1 MKLHEIMDYLE
12 SKGSEQTRKIYK
24 NHGAPDNFF
33 GVKVGDMKPIQK
45 TEKNNHLLALELF
58 DTGNS
63 DAQYLAGLIADPK
76 AFTEAD
82 FEKWAQNAGWY
93 MVSEYAIAWNLAES
107 PLCMEI
113 CSKWIASDDE
123 KLQECA
129 WAAMSSYLLVVPDE
143 SIDKAYHKSLIE
155 HVEKNIH
162 TAPNRVRYC
171 MNGYIIALGGSVAE
185 LTERC
190 KQAGDSIGKV
200 NVFMGKTACKVPE
213 IKSYIIKME
222 EKNRIGKKK
231 KTAKC

>member
-1 MKLHEIMDYLE
+1 MKVKEVMDFLE
-12 SKGSEQTRKIYK
+12 SKGSEQTRKIYR
-24 NHGAPDNFF
+24 NHGAPENFF

-45 TEKNNHLLALELF
+45 AEKNNHSLALELF

-76 AFTEAD
+76 ELTKTD
-82 FEKWAQNAGWY
+82 FEKWVASAGWY
-93 MVSEYAIAWNLAES
+93 MVLDYAIAWNLAES

-113 CSKWIASDDE
+113 CSEWINSSDV
-123 KLQECA
+123 KQQECA
-129 WAAMSSYLLVVPDE
+129 WAAIGAHLGIVSDE
-143 SIDKAYHKSLIE
+143 NIDKAYHESLID

-162 TAPNRVRYC
+162 TAENRVRYC
-171 MNGYIIALGGSVAE
+171 MNGYIIALGGAVAE

-190 KQAGDSIGKV
+190 KKASDTIGKV
-200 NVFMGKTACKVPE
+200 EVFMGATSCKVPD
-213 IKSYIIKME
+213 IKTYIMKME